1 MSTKKYR
8 IYLDVCCYSRPFDD
22 QRQERIRLEAEAVL
36 LILNNCQ
43 KGIWDLIGSEAIDFE
58 ISKIR
63 DPIKRFKVESLYAIC
78 KNKVKIDEEI
88 RLRAK
93 ELQSLGFKALD
104 ALHIAC
110 AEYGKADVLLTTDD
124 DLTELASKRVLK
136 VKVKNPCVWL
146 LEVM

>member
-8 IYLDVCCYSRPFDD
+8 IYLDVCCYCRPFDD

-43 KGIWDLIGSEAIDFE
+43 KGIWNVIGSDAIDFE
-58 ISKIR
+58 ISKIP

-78 KNKVKIDEEI
+78 KNKVKINEEI
-88 RLRAK
+88 HLRAK

-104 ALHIAC
+104 A
-110 AEYGKADVLLTTDD
+110 YT
-124 DLTELASKRVLK
+124 
-136 VKVKNPCVWL
+136 
-146 LEVM
+146 

>member
-1 MSTKKYR
+1 MPTKKYR
-8 IYLDVCCYSRPFDD
+8 IYLDVCCYCRPFDD

-43 KGIWDLIGSEAIDFE
+43 KGIWNVIGSDAIDFE
-58 ISKIR
+58 ISKIP

-78 KNKVKIDEEI
+78 KNKVKINEEI
-88 RLRAK
+88 HLIAK

-110 AEYGKADVLLTTDD
+110 AEAGKADVLLTTDD
-124 DLTELASKRVLK
+124 DIIKLASKRVLK
-136 VKVKNPCVWL
+136 VKVENPCVWL